1 MKHDLYRVLLEW
13 MVDAPGS
20 DQMSLETLESKL
32 NDEFSLFFDV
42 HREAEGSLES
52 PEQLPPFYEEF
63 GQGAR
68 TLEQLYA
75 YQDGVLSQF
84 RVIGLHD
91 FDRGVYG
98 FINLDLETLQESIED
113 EFGETFEGYEKM
125 SLLGFDGPDQM
136 FATLKTFQ
144 FGDFTVVI

>member
-1 MKHDLYRVLLEW
+1 MKHDLYRVFLEW

-32 NDEFSLFFDV
+32 DDEFSLFYEI
-42 HREAEGSLES
+42 HREAEGLLESLER
-52 PEQLPPFYEEF
+52 LPPFYEEC
-63 GQGAR
+63 GQCVR
-68 TLEQLYA
+68 TLDQLRA
-75 YQDGVLSQF
+75 YQDGVLSQS

-91 FDRGVYG
+91 FDRDVYG
-98 FINLDLETLQESIED
+98 FINLDLEVLQESIED